1 MKGYCP
7 PQGKKGEKLLF
18 IRYSALGDVV
28 RGIPLAATIKE
39 TLPNIPLTWLLVHP
53 YEELVKDQPYVDDVL
68 VWDRSRGL
76 KGFIDVILR
85 VRASGFT
92 HLLSFQGTDRSAII
106 ALFSGIKNRAGR
118 HDGHLSFIICHGK
131 TSQMLGRPVKVD
143 EHRLC
148 YVISSKLVA
157 FRDDLLKNAPIL
169 GVACVIGASK
179 EIKRWPLCH
188 WVIS

>member
-1 MKGYCP
+1 MRRYVP
-7 PQGKKGEKLLF
+7 PQGKTGEKLLF
-18 IRYSALGDVV
+18 IRYSALGDIV
-28 RGIPLAATIKE
+28 RAMPIVATIKE
-39 TLPNIPLTWLLVHP
+39 IVPSLHISWLLVHP

-118 HDGHLSFIICHGK
+118 HDWASFVYNLPREDI
-131 TSQMLGRPVKVD
+131 SQMLGRPVKVD
-143 EHRLC
+143 EHRLY

-157 FRDDLLKNAPIL
+157 FRDDLLKNCLLYTSWETSTA
-169 GVACVIGASK
+169 
-179 EIKRWPLCH
+179 WPRPLKK
-188 WVIS
+188 

>member
-92 HLLSFQGTDRSAII
+92 HLLSFQGTAVGHYRLIFRNKIGEDTI
-106 ALFSGIKNRAGR
+106 
-118 HDGHLSFIICHGK
+118 GHLSFQLPRH
-131 TSQMLGRPVKVD
+131 
-143 EHRLC
+143 
-148 YVISSKLVA
+148 
-157 FRDDLLKNAPIL
+157 LKCWDAP
-169 GVACVIGASK
+169 
-179 EIKRWPLCH
+179 
-188 WVIS
+188 